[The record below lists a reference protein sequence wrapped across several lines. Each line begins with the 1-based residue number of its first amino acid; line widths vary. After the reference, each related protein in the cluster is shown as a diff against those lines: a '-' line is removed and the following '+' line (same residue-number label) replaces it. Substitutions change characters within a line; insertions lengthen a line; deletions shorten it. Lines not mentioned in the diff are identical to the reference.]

1 MQYLQITE
9 EKNVVEPTADKA
21 QRETLSALVHSTV
34 NGRNWVIERKVNCIQ
49 CNFKDLLILQ

>member
-1 MQYLQITE
+1 MSSNQ
-9 EKNVVEPTADKA
+9 PTADKA

-34 NGRNWVIERKVNCIQ
+34 NGRQRNWVIERKVNCIQ